1 MKKYLTCLFLALGLL
16 VTPAI
21 ADSPYDYP
29 RAETVKL
36 STETGVG
43 SGVVLEPGIV
53 LTAAHVAEN
62 EGLVSSRKEG
72 LVGDILFL
80 EDAIV
85 RNNNQVDLALLW
97 YREGVHCPCVKL
109 AEYEAEVDEPV
120 IVVGFP
126 SGIAQVVTEGKS
138 QGVQQEIRTYVSNGF
153 FSMELFLGKRLVLT
167 APVSGGNSGGG
178 VFVKRNNEW
187 QLVGILV
194 EGVANLAFAVPLETI
209 KQFIKKAQIQ

>member
-1 MKKYLTCLFLALGLL
+1 MKKLISSLILALGLL
-16 VTPAI
+16 VTPVK

-36 STETGVG
+36 FTETGVG
-43 SGVVLEPGIV
+43 SGVILSPGII

-80 EDAIV
+80 EDAIE
-85 RNNNQVDLALLW
+85 RNNNKVDLALLW
-97 YREGVHCPCVKL
+97 YREGIHCPCVKL
-109 AEYEAEVDEPV
+109 ADYEAQVDEPV

-138 QGVQQEIRTYVSNGF
+138 QGVLSDIKTYISNGF
-153 FSMELFLGKRLVLT
+153 FGMEVFLGKRLVTT

-194 EGVANLAFAVPLETI
+194 EGVANLSFAVPLSTI
-209 KQFIKKAQIQ
+209 KDFIKKAQIE